1 MSYLKRLVTSLVLV
15 IGLLITSMTPSFA
28 NSYPGEVH
36 FQVGQQN
43 QHVAQVQRWLIS
55 LGYEISVANG
65 RYGPQTTAA
74 IAKFYSD
81 INNVSDGT
89 TLGPRGWE
97 RIRAAASNQ
106 TNSQTST
113 KKTSNKNSKK
123 TAKAQKV
130 NTGNPSRDAKV
141 ELVLAKAASMA
152 GTPYRRGGTDPNRG
166 LDCSGFVLNAMKPVG
181 LSFGRSSRDMR
192 AQTKKISRDQLLVG
206 DLVFFHSRN
215 GTVYHVA
222 IYAGDNKIWH
232 ARQPGQRAAK
242 TPIYA
247 KRVSYGR
254 VNY

>member
-1 MSYLKRLVTSLVLV
+1 MSNLKRLVASIVLV
-15 IGLLITSMTPSFA
+15 FGLLATSVVPSFA
-28 NSYPGEVH
+28 NSYPGEEY
-36 FQVGQQN
+36 FQVGEQN
-43 QHVAQVQRWLIS
+43 EHVAQVQNWLIG

-74 IAKFYSD
+74 IAKFYAD

-89 TLGPRGWE
+89 TLGPKGWE
-97 RIRAAASNQ
+97 RIRIAA
-106 TNSQTST
+106 TSQNEVEEEPT
-113 KKTSNKNSKK
+113 KKSKK
-123 TAKAQKV
+123 KAKAEKV
-130 NTGNPSRDAKV
+130 DTGDADRDAKV
-141 ELVLAKAASMA
+141 EKVLAKAASMA

-181 LSFGRSSRDMR
+181 ISFGRTSRDMR
-192 AQTKKISRDQLLVG
+192 AETKKISKEDLLVG

-232 ARQPGQRAAK
+232 ARQPGLRAAK

>member
-1 MSYLKRLVTSLVLV
+1 MSNLKRLVAGIVLV
-15 IGLLITSMTPSFA
+15 FGLLATSVAPSFA
-28 NSYPGEVH
+28 NSYPGEEY
-36 FQVGQQN
+36 FQVGEQN
-43 QHVAQVQRWLIS
+43 EHVAQVQNWLIS

-74 IAKFYSD
+74 IAKFYAD

-89 TLGPRGWE
+89 TLGPKGWE
-97 RIRAAASNQ
+97 RIRIAA
-106 TNSQTST
+106 TSQNEVAEEPT
-113 KKTSNKNSKK
+113 KKSKK
-123 TAKAQKV
+123 KAKAEKV
-130 NTGNPSRDAKV
+130 DTGNADRDAKV
-141 ELVLAKAASMA
+141 EKVLAKAASMA

-181 LSFGRSSRDMR
+181 ISFGRTSRDMR
-192 AQTKKISRDQLLVG
+192 AETKKIGKEELLVG

-232 ARQPGQRAAK
+232 ARQPGLRAAK

>member
-1 MSYLKRLVTSLVLV
+1 MSYLKRLLASLILV
-15 IGLLITSMTPSFA
+15 IGLLVTSMTPSFA
-28 NSYPGEVH
+28 NSYPGEEY

-43 QHVAQVQRWLIS
+43 QHVAQVQNWLIG
-55 LGYEISVANG
+55 LGYQISVANG

-89 TLGPRGWE
+89 TLGPKGWD
-97 RIRAAASNQ
+97 RIRSAA
-106 TNSQTST
+106 NSQSNSQST
-113 KKTSNKNSKK
+113 TKETSNKKSKK
-123 TAKAQKV
+123 KVKAQKV
-130 NTGNPSRDAKV
+130 DTGNPSRDAKV

-181 LSFGRSSRDMR
+181 ISFGRSSRDMR
-192 AQTKKISRDQLLVG
+192 NETKKISKDELLVG

-232 ARQPGQRAAK
+232 ARQPGLRAAK